1 MSVPF
6 SADDL
11 AAVPLKHTDTKEG
24 APIEGWNP
32 ETMMPY
38 VEAYQQAAASGSLDT
53 AVLASKLGGEAGMW
67 QRKLTKYPPASMED
81 FAVKFVAGYYTD

>member
-6 SADDL
+6 SASDL
-11 AAVPLKHTDTKEG
+11 AAVPLKHIDTKEG
-24 APIEGWNP
+24 GSVEGWNP

-38 VEAYQQAAASGSLDT
+38 VEVYREAAASGSLDT
-53 AVLASKLGGEAGMW
+53 GILASKLGGGADMW
-67 QRKLTKYPPASMED
+67 QRKLTKWPPASMED